1 MQEIHS
7 AMLKGIA
14 NDEEAKELYEQ
25 LSKTATK
32 YANYRIEWLLLDR
45 GKKIE
50 KDDYRTG
57 CHNSLI
63 VKLDVLARYLR
74 MNGKDTGWRETLG
87 YEKDDKYNRK
97 RLGDFACYL
106 AFVNGLNA
114 R

>member
-1 MQEIHS
+1 
-7 AMLKGIA
+7 
-14 NDEEAKELYEQ
+14 
-25 LSKTATK
+25 
-32 YANYRIEWLLLDR
+32 
-45 GKKIE
+45 
-50 KDDYRTG
+50 
-57 CHNSLI
+57 
-63 VKLDVLARYLR
+63 